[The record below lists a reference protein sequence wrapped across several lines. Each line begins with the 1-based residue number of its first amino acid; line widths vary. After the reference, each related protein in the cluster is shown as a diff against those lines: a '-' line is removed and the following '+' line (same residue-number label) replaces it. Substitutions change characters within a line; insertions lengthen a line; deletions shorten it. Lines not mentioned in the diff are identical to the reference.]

1 MSDDFGT
8 VNVSKAD
15 RAREIEA
22 LRQQYARHRDAL
34 HKLIADAPT
43 EHLSTEY
50 RRLLGEVDAAMLKVD
65 ELGVTSGLTSGASS
79 GASPRARTDAG
90 MRPLVAP
97 PSVIDQGAVYDDSQR
112 DSRSRLALIAVAALI
127 ALAAI
132 GWLIWKASS
141 DRKERGQIVETTTT
155 ATTTT
160 TTAVPATIAEE
171 TPATTPATTGVA
183 DVISVTPPAADY
195 GTIRKGTR
203 ATRQFEVRNGGE
215 EPVTIQVARSTCRC
229 LYYEYRDLVPPKGKE
244 TVTVTI
250 DGARAKAGELHETV
264 KVTGKKD
271 PGIASSFE
279 VNATIQ

>member
-8 VNVSKAD
+8 VNVSKAE
-15 RAREIEA
+15 RAREIDA
-22 LRQQYARHRDAL
+22 LRQQYTRHREAL
-34 HKLIADAPT
+34 QKLIADAPT
-43 EHLSTEY
+43 EHLSSEY

-65 ELGVTSGLTSGASS
+65 ELGLTTGVTSGVSA
-79 GASPRARTDAG
+79 RARTEAG

-97 PSVIDQGAVYDDSQR
+97 PSVIDQGAVYDDVQR
-112 DSRSRLALIAVAALI
+112 DSRSRLGLIAVAALI

-141 DRKERGQIVETTTT
+141 DRKKPGDIVEQTTT

-160 TTAVPATIAEE
+160 VAVPATVAEE
-171 TPATTPATTGVA
+171 TPATPTVA

-215 EPVTIQVARSTCRC
+215 EPVTIQVARSACRC

-250 DGARAKAGELHETV
+250 DGARAKAGALHETV

-271 PGIASSFE
+271 PSLASSFE

>member
-1 MSDDFGT
+1 
-8 VNVSKAD
+8 
-15 RAREIEA
+15 
-22 LRQQYARHRDAL
+22 
-34 HKLIADAPT
+34 
-43 EHLSTEY
+43 
-50 RRLLGEVDAAMLKVD
+50 
-65 ELGVTSGLTSGASS
+65 
-79 GASPRARTDAG
+79 

-97 PSVIDQGAVYDDSQR
+97 PSVIDQGAVYDDAQR

-127 ALAAI
+127 ALGAI

-155 ATTTT
+155 TT
-160 TTAVPATIAEE
+160 TTATTTAAPATVAED
-171 TPATTPATTGVA
+171 TTATIPASTGVA
-183 DVISVTPPAADY
+183 DVITITPPAADY

-203 ATRQFEVRNGGE
+203 ATRQFEVRNSGE
-215 EPVTIQVARSTCRC
+215 EPVTIQVARSACRC

-250 DGARAKAGELHETV
+250 DGARAKAGALHETV

>member
-65 ELGVTSGLTSGASS
+65 ELGVSSGASS
-79 GASPRARTDAG
+79 RARTDAG

-97 PSVIDQGAVYDDSQR
+97 PSVIDQGVVYDDGQR

-141 DRKERGQIVETTTT
+141 DRKKPGDIVEQTTT

-160 TTAVPATIAEE
+160 VAVPATIAEE
-171 TPATTPATTGVA
+171 TPATPTVA

-203 ATRQFEVRNGGE
+203 ATRQFEVRNSGE

>member
-8 VNVSKAD
+8 VNVSKAE
-15 RAREIEA
+15 RAREIDA
-22 LRQQYARHRDAL
+22 LRQQYTRHREAL
-34 HKLIADAPT
+34 QKLIADAPT
-43 EHLSTEY
+43 EHLSSEY

-65 ELGVTSGLTSGASS
+65 ELGVTTGVTSGAS
-79 GASPRARTDAG
+79 ARARTDAG

-141 DRKERGQIVETTTT
+141 DRKGQIVETTTT
-155 ATTTT
+155 TTTSA
-160 TTAVPATIAEE
+160 TAAPATVAEE
-171 TPATTPATTGVA
+171 IPATPAVA

-215 EPVTIQVARSTCRC
+215 EPVTIQVARSACRC

-250 DGARAKAGELHETV
+250 DGARAKAGELRESV

-271 PGIASSFE
+271 PGIATSFE